1 MSGEELTTKR
11 GTVRRTGLILAAC
24 CALLLSACAPQA
36 PQQPSR
42 RTREAPKVDSAQLAL
57 MELNQQLTF
66 TANEQLAELAMAQED
81 AYALYEA
88 GVWMHITD
96 AGDPDSP
103 FPQPGEERVVVMRTY
118 DLGGTLRMDTE
129 GTYRIGKHELPEG
142 VDRNIGELHNGG
154 KARMLVPWYSA
165 YGIKGNS
172 EIEPYENVIIEI
184 ELK

>member
-57 MELNQQLTF
+57 MELNQQLTL

-103 FPQPGEERVVVMRTY
+103 FPQPGEERMVVMRTY
-118 DLGGTLRMDTE
+118 DLGSTLRMDTE
-129 GTYRIGKHELPEG
+129 GTYRIGKHELPLA
-142 VDRNIGELHNGG
+142 VDVHIKEWHQGCRV
-154 KARMLVPWYSA
+154 RMYVPWYTA
-165 YGIKGNS
+165 YGMQGTDKIP
-172 EIEPYENVIIEI
+172 PYENVIIEL